1 VVDADS
7 SLLLTLLRE
16 MRAEMRDLRTATL
29 GNIDGTRRLERR
41 MSELRDELELMLKA
55 EALGRAAHF
64 ETL

>member
-1 VVDADS
+1 MVDADS

-55 EALGRAAHF
+55 EAIGRAAHF

>member
-1 VVDADS
+1 MVDADS